1 MSQAAPDEQQQG
13 QGAEKKPQDVA
24 KELELKSEVME
35 RDLMGKRSAAEEAAQ
50 LVLQFKR
57 QLQNAAIS
65 VERKNETQQNRID
78 FLTRTLNAAEHEKAR
93 LNAQLRSIQNEVE
106 DQKDKFDL
114 QVETLMF
121 QAKEAQSGIKTK
133 IQVALQ
139 QLRNLRQFQEHKHEM
154 DEKMRSLG
162 AQIAKERKERTADLA
177 EIHKKLV
184 AQREYYEKQ
193 LEAGLIEADEFSTRF
208 NDVDLERVTTKI
220 LHDTEQRREALK
232 AESAMTNEVVK
243 RNDQL
248 RHQVQDL
255 EQQRKVL
262 TESERNLTTQSVD
275 LKAKLE
281 ETARKVE
288 ESLALSRQRLE
299 QLKTALA
306 NRISDLTNRLEDEKQ
321 KRESLKR
328 ELAAA
333 QKKLEMAE
341 KQRDAR
347 IKKDTDL
354 LSVANEAAIFIL
366 TSLELQERDPT
377 KDQVAA
383 QSSALNKV
391 IRKINNLSQD
401 LTGVQPKQQT
411 EDVSQSQSMQ
421 TVRKW
426 MPSGKVESPTKT
438 RTIRPTKKTE
448 DFRNS
453 PEYQRIFGKD
463 AGSSASTTA
472 KAKMLRIL
480 RTGNR

>member
-1 MSQAAPDEQQQG
+1 MPPIADSPLRSLSILYRKSHIWLSEGCAPCGLTAAQAVVILVVCDHGALTQDEIT
-13 QGAEKKPQDVA
+13 KRLSLDKSVVA
-24 KELELKSEVME
+24 KTV
-35 RDLMGKRSAAEEAAQ
+35 
-50 LVLQFKR
+50 
-57 QLQNAAIS
+57 
-65 VERKNETQQNRID
+65 
-78 FLTRTLNAAEHEKAR
+78 
-93 LNAQLRSIQNEVE
+93 
-106 DQKDKFDL
+106 
-114 QVETLMF
+114 
-121 QAKEAQSGIKTK
+121 
-133 IQVALQ
+133 
-139 QLRNLRQFQEHKHEM
+139 
-154 DEKMRSLG
+154 
-162 AQIAKERKERTADLA
+162 
-177 EIHKKLV
+177 
-184 AQREYYEKQ
+184 
-193 LEAGLIEADEFSTRF
+193 
-208 NDVDLERVTTKI
+208 
-220 LHDTEQRREALK
+220 
-232 AESAMTNEVVK
+232 
-243 RNDQL
+243 
-248 RHQVQDL
+248 
-255 EQQRKVL
+255 
-262 TESERNLTTQSVD
+262 
-275 LKAKLE
+275 AKLE
-281 ETARKVE
+281 ETAKKVD
-288 ESLALSRQRLE
+288 ESLALSRQRLD

-328 ELAAA
+328 ELVAA

-377 KDQVAA
+377 KDQVTA
-383 QSSALNKV
+383 QSSSLNKV

-401 LTGVQPKQQT
+401 LTGVQPKQS
-411 EDVSQSQSMQ
+411 EDVTQSQSIK

-426 MPSGKVESPTKT
+426 MPSGKAESPTKT